1 MQQPAAAATALAT
14 TAAASVTV
22 AAAAP
27 TGAVATAATASNGS
41 SDGASSCDV
50 HRNNNSSG
58 GDSGDRSNPQAESE
72 VTAAAQQSEHPEQP
86 KQPKQIK
93 KAAPVQ
99 TPMVLRK
106 RKAGSSPS
114 QLPGYTPS
122 KSKPPRSPANP
133 RQQQLPLQHVP
144 EPCASA
150 AQPDY
155 GPEAAQCST
164 RPGAPTQGAHN
175 FSTTGMSS
183 SPPPDQS
190 DCYTTSA
197 LVVLA
202 ETSTPSDPPSIALA
216 AISSTSHEAEQRA
229 RDLRELQAIRKQTFQ
244 RLQQLKAQRP
254 PATAPVAER
263 RAFDAL
269 YAQEFDAAKDVLYHG
284 RAGDLLYSVHQLPKP
299 SHKELQQALSQR
311 GLPTHGNNRKL
322 RAALTKALSQE
333 ACTPVLRPAEPPSA
347 TPADHD
353 HDQEDSD
360 DCSDVACGSHA
371 NDWDFDSDHDA
382 DAAYNYGDDSR
393 LDAFC

>member
-1 MQQPAAAATALAT
+1 M
-14 TAAASVTV
+14 
-22 AAAAP
+22 
-27 TGAVATAATASNGS
+27 SN
-41 SDGASSCDV
+41 
-50 HRNNNSSG
+50 
-58 GDSGDRSNPQAESE
+58 
-72 VTAAAQQSEHPEQP
+72 
-86 KQPKQIK
+86 
-93 KAAPVQ
+93 
-99 TPMVLRK
+99 
-106 RKAGSSPS
+106 
-114 QLPGYTPS
+114 
-122 KSKPPRSPANP
+122 
-133 RQQQLPLQHVP
+133 
-144 EPCASA
+144 
-150 AQPDY
+150 
-155 GPEAAQCST
+155 
-164 RPGAPTQGAHN
+164 
-175 FSTTGMSS
+175 
-183 SPPPDQS
+183 SPPPDES
-190 DCYTTSA
+190 ECYTTSA
-197 LVVLA
+197 LVVPA
-202 ETSTPSDPPSIALA
+202 ETSTPPSDPPSIALA

-284 RAGDLLYSVHQLPKP
+284 RAGALLYTVHQLPKP

-333 ACTPVLRPAEPPSA
+333 ACTSVLLPGEPPSA

-353 HDQEDSD
+353 HDQEELSD